1 MSWHPLAHRSQ
12 SWVKMMMCLASTFLV
27 LLCYVNNFKRIKL
40 GCFLLLCVW
49 HSAYVNWWDIK
60 WVCLC
65 RYKYTGCK
73 WKQPN
78 NQGLFWLSCQSMA
91 WKILQKLIM
100 TWSWQWHEN
109 HFWISDCFFEHR
121 RQEQVSV
128 APFFPLC
135 RLNKSRKHS
144 GSFSNAKRPILFLIV
159 CEIWENKATEIAT
172 FWENFG
178 FGY

>member
-1 MSWHPLAHRSQ
+1 
-12 SWVKMMMCLASTFLV
+12 MMCLASTFLF

-49 HSAYVNWWDIK
+49 HSAYVNWCDIK

-65 RYKYTGCK
+65 RYKYTGCE

-91 WKILQKLIM
+91 WKILHKLIM

-109 HFWISDCFFEHR
+109 HFWISYCFFEHR
-121 RQEQVSV
+121 RQEQVSI
-128 APFFPLC
+128 APFFPSADW
-135 RLNKSRKHS
+135 LNQESTVVLTEEPVLFPMQKEL
-144 GSFSNAKRPILFLIV
+144 ILFLIV
-159 CEIWENKATEIAT
+159 CKIWQNKATEIVCRVS
-172 FWENFG
+172 
-178 FGY
+178 